1 VQIKF
6 VTVYVDD
13 QRRALA
19 FYCDVLG
26 FVKHTEISYGDVA
39 WLTVVSP
46 SDRDGVQLSLEPSS
60 HGAVGP
66 FKAALM
72 ADGIAF
78 TSFAVNNVDAEYQR
92 LMAAGV
98 RFTQAP
104 TDEGTVDTAVF
115 DDTCGNLIQI
125 AADK

>member
-1 VQIKF
+1 M
-6 VTVYVDD
+6 
-13 QRRALA
+13 A

-78 TSFAVNNVDAEYQR
+78 TSFAVNDVDAEYQR
-92 LMAAGV
+92 LISAGV
-98 RFTQAP
+98 HFTQAP
-104 TDEGTVDTAVF
+104 TDEGTVVTAVF